1 MNNMTQETLHID
13 ATDAIIGR
21 LGSYVAKQALLGKKV
36 NVYNCEAAIMSGSAA
51 YNFERYHHKIADTG
65 QPFRGPYYP
74 RRADMFVRRVMR
86 GMVPHRQERGRKAY
100 ANIMCYIGIPV
111 AFSKVKPKKYKPAD
125 KARLNTT
132 KYMTIKELI
141 QKLGGHI

>member
-1 MNNMTQETLHID
+1 MATQQTLHID

-36 NVYNCEAAIMSGSAA
+36 NIYYCEAAIMSGSAA
-51 YNFERYHHKIADTG
+51 YNFGRYHHLIADTG

-74 RRADMFVRRVMR
+74 RRSDMFVRRLIR
-86 GMVPHRQERGRKAY
+86 GMVPHKQQRGKKAY
-100 ANIMCYIGIPV
+100 DNIMCYMGVPV
-111 AFSKVKPKKYKPAD
+111 AFRTIKPKKYQPAD

-132 KYMTIKELI
+132 KYLTIKELV
-141 QKLGGHI
+141 QKLGGRV